1 MRRWLNKQR
10 RVRLSEAHSLLGK
23 AASIVEAVKDEEQ
36 DSFDNLP
43 EGLQCSERGEAMEE
57 AVDELQM
64 TIDSIE
70 DALGHIDN
78 AVK

>member
-1 MRRWLNKQR
+1 MNKQR

-43 EGLQCSERGEAMEE
+43 ENLQCSERGEAMEE

-70 DALGHIDN
+70 DALGHIDS
-78 AVK
+78 AQK

>member
-1 MRRWLNKQR
+1 MNKQR

-43 EGLQCSERGEAMEE
+43 ESLQCSERGEAMEE
-57 AVDELQM
+57 AVDELQIA
-64 TIDSIE
+64 IDSIE
-70 DALGHIDN
+70 DALGHIDS
-78 AVK
+78 AQK